1 MHCYEKYIP
10 YGKTSANLPD
20 IMSTGVLSR
29 YVIYY
34 FQPSEILDVFFVISD
49 LWTSVQKDEY
59 NMFKCLVSNK
69 QNPYHIMPQCSSSSS

>member
-29 YVIYY
+29 YVIQTQHKSKLKRGNLNFLFLYLLSL
-34 FQPSEILDVFFVISD
+34 Q
-49 LWTSVQKDEY
+49 Y
-59 NMFKCLVSNK
+59 NKKYCELHYNELKKWS
-69 QNPYHIMPQCSSSSS
+69 HIFSWLS